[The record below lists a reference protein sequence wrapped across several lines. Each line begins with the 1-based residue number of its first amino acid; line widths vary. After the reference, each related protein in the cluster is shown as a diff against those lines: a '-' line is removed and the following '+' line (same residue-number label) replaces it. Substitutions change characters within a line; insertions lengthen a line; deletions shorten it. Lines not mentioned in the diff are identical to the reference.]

1 MNETVPDKAG
11 LAVEV
16 YDQLAYELM
25 SGALPPGTRLKIRDL
40 ADKMGVS
47 VTPVRDAV
55 WRLVNHGGL
64 QFQSPRDIR
73 VPFLERSRYLEIRMI
88 RLELEGLAAERAAM
102 IATAQDIARLEA
114 LVRDNEEALA
124 ANDHLR
130 ALRMNQEF
138 HLALPEIARMPV
150 LLDVLQKLWLQ
161 MGPLIS
167 SGYKQGGRVMIE
179 YHYPVL
185 DAIKAGS
192 SNRARAAIR
201 DDIMAGGEV
210 LWHRGALATNETS
223 GEQGAADLNVSA
235 ATGAVK
241 VSATPDNPH
250 ANPTHLTIDN
260 QAPRHDGGQRGR
272 SDD

>member
-1 MNETVPDKAG
+1 MAGNFPDKSG

-16 YDQLAYELM
+16 YDRLAHELM

-73 VPFLERSRYLEIRMI
+73 VPVLERSRYLEIRTI
-88 RLELEGLAAERAAM
+88 RLDLEGLAAERAAE

-114 LVRDNEEALA
+114 LVRDNEAALSSG
-124 ANDHLR
+124 DHLQ
-130 ALRMNQEF
+130 ALRLNQQF
-138 HLALPEIARMPV
+138 HLALPEIARMPI
-150 LLDVLQKLWLQ
+150 LLDLLQKLWLQ

-167 SGYKQGGRVMIE
+167 SGYRHGGRVMIE

-185 DAIKAGS
+185 DAIRAGNSAAARKAIQG
-192 SNRARAAIR
+192 
-201 DDIMAGGEV
+201 DILAGGDV
-210 LWHRGALATNETS
+210 LWHRGALA
-223 GEQGAADLNVSA
+223 ANVMQ
-235 ATGAVK
+235 
-241 VSATPDNPH
+241 DEDR
-250 ANPTHLTIDN
+250 LT
-260 QAPRHDGGQRGR
+260 QAAPRHVAHTCPHEADHPPQKATSHPEGGTQ
-272 SDD
+272 